1 MGHLQNRNIIIGVTG
16 GIAAYK
22 TAETIRLLKRAGAT
36 VRVVMSR
43 GAQAFMTP
51 LTLQSLSGHAVHTD
65 LLDETAEMGMGHI
78 ELARW
83 ADAVLIAPA
92 TADTLARLAMG
103 RADDLLTTTALATPA
118 PLFVAPAMNQQ
129 MWNNPATIANIR
141 TLEERGVHIIGP
153 GSGEQACGDVGA
165 GRLVE
170 PLEIS
175 AVIEEFFPSRALA
188 GRRVVI
194 TAGPTLEPID
204 PVRFISNHSSGKMG
218 FALAQ
223 AAAEAGAVTV
233 LVSGPVALATPA
245 GVTRIDVQ
253 TATDMLDACREHL
266 LNKTDLFIGSAAV
279 ADYRPEICEA
289 QKIKKSGD
297 SMSLKLVR
305 NPDIISAVAMM
316 TPRPEKVI
324 GFAAET
330 QDMLDHAEAKRL
342 SKQLDAIVANDV
354 SRSDIGFDSDANAVT
369 WIDGEET
376 VSIPVTTKQN
386 LARILMERCA
396 LMLAHGKNESGQKQT
411 GASG

>member
-175 AVIEEFFPSRALA
+175 AVIEEFFPSRALT

-233 LVSGPVALATPA
+233 LISGPVALATPA

-253 TATDMLDACREHL
+253 TATDMLDACREQL

-369 WIDGEET
+369 WMDGEET

-386 LARILMERCA
+386 LARMLMERCA
-396 LMLAHGKNESGQKQT
+396 LMLAHGKNESGQK
-411 GASG
+411 

>member
-1 MGHLQNRNIIIGVTG
+1 
-16 GIAAYK
+16 
-22 TAETIRLLKRAGAT
+22 
-36 VRVVMSR
+36 
-43 GAQAFMTP
+43 
-51 LTLQSLSGHAVHTD
+51 
-65 LLDETAEMGMGHI
+65 
-78 ELARW
+78 
-83 ADAVLIAPA
+83 VLI
-92 TADTLARLAMG
+92 
-103 RADDLLTTTALATPA
+103 
-118 PLFVAPAMNQQ
+118 
-129 MWNNPATIANIR
+129 
-141 TLEERGVHIIGP
+141 
-153 GSGEQACGDVGA
+153 
-165 GRLVE
+165 
-170 PLEIS
+170 
-175 AVIEEFFPSRALA
+175 
-188 GRRVVI
+188 
-194 TAGPTLEPID
+194 
-204 PVRFISNHSSGKMG
+204 
-218 FALAQ
+218 
-223 AAAEAGAVTV
+223 
-233 LVSGPVALATPA
+233 SGPVALATPA

-253 TATDMLDACREHL
+253 TATDMLDACREQL
-266 LNKTDLFIGSAAV
+266 RDKTDLFIGSAAV
-279 ADYRPEICEA
+279 ADYRPEIFEA

>member
-22 TAETIRLLKRAGAT
+22 TAEAIRLLRRAGAT
-36 VRVVMSR
+36 VRVIMSR

-175 AVIEEFFPSRALA
+175 AVIEGFFPSRALT

-233 LVSGPVALATPA
+233 LISGPVALATPA

-253 TATDMLDACREHL
+253 TATDMLDACREQL
-266 LNKTDLFIGSAAV
+266 LDKTDLFIGSAAV

-289 QKIKKSGD
+289 QKIKKSDD

-305 NPDIISAVAMM
+305 NPDIISAVATM
-316 TPRPEKVI
+316 TPRPEKVV

-386 LARILMERCA
+386 LARMLMERCA
-396 LMLAHGKNESGQKQT
+396 VMLAHGKNGSGQKQT

>member
-22 TAETIRLLKRAGAT
+22 AAEIIRLLRRAGAT

-83 ADAVLIAPA
+83 ADVVLIAPA

-129 MWNNPATIANIR
+129 MWSNPATTANIR
-141 TLEERGVHIIGP
+141 VLEERGVHIIEP
-153 GSGEQACGDVGA
+153 GSGEQACGDIGA
-165 GRLVE
+165 GRLAE

-175 AVIEEFFPSRALA
+175 GVIEGFFPSRALA
-188 GRRVVI
+188 GRRIVI

-223 AAAEAGAVTV
+223 AAAEAGATTV
-233 LVSGPVALATPA
+233 LISGPVALATPA
-245 GVTRIDVQ
+245 GVIRIDVQ
-253 TATDMLDACREHL
+253 TAADMLEACREQL
-266 LNKTDLFIGSAAV
+266 QDKTDLFIGSAAV
-279 ADYRPEICEA
+279 ADYRPQICEA

-297 SMSLKLVR
+297 AMSLPLVR

-316 TPRPEKVI
+316 TPRPEKVV

-330 QDMLDHAEAKRL
+330 QDMLDHAKAKRI

-369 WIDGEET
+369 WIDGEAT
-376 VSIPVTTKQN
+376 VSIPITTKQN
-386 LARILMERCA
+386 LARVLMERCA

>member
-83 ADAVLIAPA
+83 ADAALIAPA

-233 LVSGPVALATPA
+233 LISGPVALATPA

-253 TATDMLDACREHL
+253 TATDMLDACREQL

-369 WIDGEET
+369 WMDGEET

-396 LMLAHGKNESGQKQT
+396 LMLAHGTNESGQKQT

>member
-22 TAETIRLLKRAGAT
+22 TAEAIRLLRRAGAT
-36 VRVVMSR
+36 VRVIMSR

-175 AVIEEFFPSRALA
+175 AVIEGFFPSRALA

-233 LVSGPVALATPA
+233 LISGPVALATPA

-253 TATDMLDACREHL
+253 TATDMLDACREQL
-266 LNKTDLFIGSAAV
+266 RDKTDLFIGSAAV

-386 LARILMERCA
+386 LARMLMERCA

>member
-22 TAETIRLLKRAGAT
+22 TAETIRLLRRAGAT
-36 VRVVMSR
+36 VRVIMSR

-83 ADAVLIAPA
+83 ADAALIAPA

-175 AVIEEFFPSRALA
+175 AVIEEFFPSRALT

-233 LVSGPVALATPA
+233 LISGPVALATPA

-369 WIDGEET
+369 WMDGEET

-386 LARILMERCA
+386 LARMLMERCA